1 MMNDFRFERRY
12 RGKIQGV
19 ILDWAGTTV
28 DYGCMAPAAVFV
40 EVFERRGVPITME
53 EAREPMG
60 MHKKDHIRVVS
71 QLASV
76 AKRWQEKHGKVCTE
90 ADVEAMFED
99 FIPRQLACITKHADI
114 IPGTLET
121 VAEFRKRGMKVGST
135 TGYNREMMNLVMPE
149 AKAGGY
155 EPDCVVCAS
164 EVPQG
169 RPYPWMVFENA
180 KQLGIY
186 PMEAIVKIGDT
197 VSDISEG
204 LNAGNWTIGVA
215 VAGNEMG
222 LPEREVAKLSNAD
235 RQSRTERAYQRLYLG
250 GAHYVVDSVA
260 DVIPCLDD
268 IERRLQAGE
277 RP

>member
-1 MMNDFRFERRY
+1 MNDFRFERLY
-12 RGKIQGV
+12 RGKLQGV

-40 EVFERRGVPITME
+40 EVFERQGVPITME

-60 MHKKDHIRVVS
+60 MHKKDHIRIVS
-71 QLASV
+71 KLSAV
-76 AKRWQEKHGKVCTE
+76 AKRWQERHGKPCAE
-90 ADVEAMFED
+90 LDVEAMFDD
-99 FIPRQLACITKHADI
+99 FIPRQLACIANHADL
-114 IPGTLET
+114 IPGTLQA
-121 VAEFRKRGMKVGST
+121 VAAFRKRGLKIGTS
-135 TGYNREMMNLVMPE
+135 TGYNREMMNILTSE
-149 AKAGGY
+149 AKSRGY

-169 RPYPWMVFENA
+169 RPSPWMVFENA

-197 VSDISEG
+197 VSDIAEG
-204 LNAGNWTIGVA
+204 LNAGTWTIGVA

-222 LPEREVAKLSNAD
+222 LPEREVAKLNDAE
-235 RQSRTERAYQRLYLG
+235 RISRTERAYERLLTG
-250 GAHYVVDSVA
+250 GAHFVVDSIA
-260 DVIPCLDD
+260 DVEPCLDE
-268 IERRLQAGE
+268 IECRLKNGE

>member
-1 MMNDFRFERRY
+1 MNDFRYERRY
-12 RGKIQGV
+12 RGKLKGV

-40 EVFERRGVPITME
+40 EVFERQGVPITME

-60 MHKKDHIRVVS
+60 LHKKDHIRIVS
-71 QLASV
+71 KLSSV
-76 AKRWQEKHGKVCTE
+76 SKRWQEKHGKPCSE
-90 ADVEAMFED
+90 ADVETMFDD
-99 FIPRQLACITKHADI
+99 FIPRQLACIAKHADI
-114 IPGTLET
+114 IPGTLDT
-121 VAEFRKRGMKVGST
+121 VKSFRKRGLKIGSS
-135 TGYNREMMNLVMPE
+135 TGYNREMMNILMPE
-149 AKAGGY
+149 ARAGGY
-155 EPDCVVCAS
+155 EADCVVCAS

-169 RPYPWMVFENA
+169 RPSPWMVFENA

-197 VSDISEG
+197 VSDFAEG

-222 LPEREVAKLSNAD
+222 LPENEIAKLEAGE
-235 RQSRTERAYQRLYLG
+235 RKSRIARAYERLLTA
-250 GAHYVVDSVA
+250 GAHFVVDSIA
-260 DVIPCLDD
+260 DVEPCLDE
-268 IERRLQAGE
+268 IERRLASGE